1 MASPKNLIMP
11 EWLIPVLSVLGAA
24 VGAWI
29 GVHSRVVRV
38 ETRIERLEQEIGTHD
53 TGMRGTVHKTANRVT
68 EHEARL
74 IVLERRRQNER

>member
-1 MASPKNLIMP
+1 MP

-24 VGAWI
+24 VGVWI